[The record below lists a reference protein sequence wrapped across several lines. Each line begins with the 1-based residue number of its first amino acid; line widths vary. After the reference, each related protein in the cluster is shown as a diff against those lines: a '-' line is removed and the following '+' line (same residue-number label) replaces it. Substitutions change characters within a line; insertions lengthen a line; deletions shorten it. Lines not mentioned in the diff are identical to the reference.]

1 MPLAYRDEK
10 SAMEN
15 QNNIVNIERVERVLI
30 EFGLQRGCFSRSPT
44 TGLWL
49 TAFRKLMLTKR
60 RFVYISLPYP
70 LSTQKPLRSCY
81 CRLRW
86 TRAFYCLS
94 ARHSEVAPLQRE
106 RPTRRSLPP
115 GIVGHALLNA
125 QVQSYAAHSIG
136 VPDPERN
143 CSKNRAAPCTPARCG
158 FCMLSLPISR
168 CEAIHSRGV
177 RHI

>member
-81 CRLRW
+81 CRLRG
-86 TRAFYCLS
+86 TRAFYCFS
-94 ARHSEVAPLQRE
+94 PRHSQ
-106 RPTRRSLPP
+106 LPP
-115 GIVGHALLNA
+115 LHRNPPPPRPLPPR
-125 QVQSYAAHSIG
+125 SAA
-136 VPDPERN
+136 
-143 CSKNRAAPCTPARCG
+143 
-158 FCMLSLPISR
+158 
-168 CEAIHSRGV
+168 
-177 RHI
+177 